1 MNLVELLDPQ
11 TPPRSE
17 ILANIYSTHKTA
29 KARHAA
35 LAQNYERALT
45 QALQKDA
52 RERQPVFASNT
63 YSGTLVTSFL
73 MDGSVTPLQN
83 KWAFL
88 RAYSIAKDTDPY
100 KPLATGE
107 LKYTT
112 GGEPTQIAGTAPT
125 TFEPATGST
134 VGAITIV
141 PQWFNQP
148 MRVSANDLNSGLRL
162 DDLREKNLAM
172 FADAVTVAATA
183 PITAA
188 NFSAQTPLIQTF
200 GGFGFSDL
208 ATLQGQLQK
217 SPIKNAILNGNYLA
231 RILNQPGF
239 FQKTGTDMEDAGGY
253 QAFGWNG
260 IYEASNWT
268 GAGNNVNGFACNP
281 QAIVRATG
289 LPLNPTNIPGG
300 TLNSTMLDLPAL
312 GIAVQFNLWFSL
324 STRTLFASWD
334 LIAGF
339 AAGDT
344 TAGVVVAVGT
354 PS

>member
-1 MNLVELLDPQ
+1 MNVF
-11 TPPRSE
+11 E
-17 ILANIYSTHKTA
+17 ILETESPKCEIHANICSQHKTPR
-29 KARHAA
+29 ARYAALQRNYESA
-35 LAQNYERALT
+35 LAQAVR
-45 QALQKDA
+45 KDA
-52 RERQPVFASNT
+52 AARLPVFASNS

-73 MDGSVTPLQN
+73 MDGSITPLQN

-134 VGAITIV
+134 VAAITLV

-148 MRVSANDLNSGLRL
+148 MRVSANDLNSGLRM
-162 DDLREKNLAM
+162 DDLRERNLAL
-172 FADAVTVAATA
+172 FADSVTVAATA

-188 NFSAQTPLIQTF
+188 TFATLSPLIQSF
-200 GGFGFSDL
+200 GAFNTSDL

-217 SPIKNAILNGNYLA
+217 SPIKNLILNGNYLA
-231 RILNQPGF
+231 RVLNTPGF
-239 FQKTGTDMEDAGGY
+239 FQRTGTDMEDAGGY
-253 QAFGWNG
+253 EAFGWNG

-268 GAGNNVNGFACNP
+268 GAGNNINGFACNP
-281 QAIVRATG
+281 QAIIRATG
-289 LPLNPTNIPGG
+289 LPLNPTPVPGG
-300 TLNSTMLDLPAL
+300 TLNSTMLDLPQL

-324 STRTLFASWD
+324 STRTLFGSWD

-339 AAGDT
+339 GAGDT
-344 TAGVVVAVGT
+344 SAGVVVATGS